1 MQDNMHNMAKKK
13 FTIDDLAVMVK
24 KGFDQTATKEEI
36 HAITARLD
44 GLEKKVGGLDHK
56 MDGLEQK
63 VDAGFFAV
71 NRRIDLLH
79 EDISDLPAMR
89 EELHGLRKRV
99 ERVERKVG
107 LVR

>member
-1 MQDNMHNMAKKK
+1 MTAYIAQDNIKEDMAKKK

-24 KGFDQTATKEEI
+24 KGFDQTATKEELR
-36 HAITARLD
+36 AITLRLD
-44 GLEKKVGGLDHK
+44 GLEKKVGGLD
-56 MDGLEQK
+56 QK

-89 EELHGLRKRV
+89 EELIDLRKRV

-107 LVR
+107 LPR

>member
-1 MQDNMHNMAKKK
+1 MSKKK

-24 KGFDQTATKEEI
+24 KGFDQTATKDDLLRLATREEVR
-36 HAITARLD
+36 AITTRL
-44 GLEKKVGGLDHK
+44 
-56 MDGLEQK
+56 DGLEQK